1 VKPMIVQPSAPRAT
15 TSGSGGGSSVA
26 VPSITIDLPAVLR
39 KYDVD
44 GAGFV
49 TLESLKPLVTELG
62 ACPVPCQCTR
72 CSVFAF
78 VFHQCCCVSCR
89 PAPCLTPRG
98 SDIIFLSPGPGW
110 HGHCDAGCTGGCHLA
125 TAVYVCFVYLPSSP
139 RTYGQKLHMVL
150 TLNHAHMGAH
160 T

>member
-1 VKPMIVQPSAPRAT
+1 MFVHPIVLLTLLGCRWMDFWSAVKPMIVQPSAARAT
-15 TSGSGGGSSVA
+15 TSGNGGGSSVPSSA
-26 VPSITIDLPAVLR
+26 VPPVTIDLPAVLR

-72 CSVFAF
+72 CSVLVF

-98 SDIIFLSPGPGW
+98 SDIIFLSP
-110 HGHCDAGCTGGCHLA
+110 
-125 TAVYVCFVYLPSSP
+125 
-139 RTYGQKLHMVL
+139 
-150 TLNHAHMGAH
+150 
-160 T
+160 